1 MEMPEKTFTTLKT
14 LLSGRRER
22 RAISEWVRRMA
33 RAFTMTAAEL
43 GAASAR
49 ELVRIPVRKD
59 DRR

>member
-1 MEMPEKTFTTLKT
+1 MTLTTLKT